1 MVTTQPR
8 TQSSRQL
15 IELMAIFAIAWLLV
29 LLGAII
35 IFKVIV
41 PFQDCVCFTDNILK
55 GVFASILGV
64 VWLLA
69 LIFMRNVIVRRQ
81 IYNRKLEEEAAR

>member
-1 MVTTQPR
+1 
-8 TQSSRQL
+8 
-15 IELMAIFAIAWLLV
+15 MAIFAIAWLLV

-35 IFKVIV
+35 IFKEIV
-41 PFQDCVCFTDNILK
+41 PFQYCACFTDNILK